1 MCGIEY
7 CFSQRA
13 AEEAIIFL
21 CLACFHGDRTFLV
34 YGEIFSFCLGSFPVI
49 SYGQDNILRISYY
62 FYIFPLLSCLYKSR
76 PLFSFV
82 SKQCLASYTIRT
94 KIVSELLKLFIA
106 RVVDFHFTVIS
117 LSVLTNYSTI
127 PVLQYFIAALNLL
140 LTTFLQCVHKKEH
153 GGKDISH
160 WAFARCNSAA
170 WRA

>member
-21 CLACFHGDRTFLV
+21 CLACFHGDRTFSV

-106 RVVDFHFTVIS
+106 RVVYFHSRCFQKLS
-117 LSVLTNYSTI
+117 LNVLTNYSI
-127 PVLQYFIAALNLL
+127 SLL
-140 LTTFLQCVHKKEH
+140 LL
-153 GGKDISH
+153 
-160 WAFARCNSAA
+160 
-170 WRA
+170 